1 MTTLMASTLPT
12 IVGMGVVTK
21 TVETTMGGKKKKSS
35 RNEKKRTIRI
45 YQGKRGGTYVIRKG
59 QKVYI

>member
-1 MTTLMASTLPT
+1 MASTLPT

-21 TVETTMGGKKKKSS
+21 TVETTMGGKKRKSNSKSKK
-35 RNEKKRTIRI
+35 KTIRI
-45 YQGKRGGTYVIRKG
+45 YQGKRGGTYIIRKG